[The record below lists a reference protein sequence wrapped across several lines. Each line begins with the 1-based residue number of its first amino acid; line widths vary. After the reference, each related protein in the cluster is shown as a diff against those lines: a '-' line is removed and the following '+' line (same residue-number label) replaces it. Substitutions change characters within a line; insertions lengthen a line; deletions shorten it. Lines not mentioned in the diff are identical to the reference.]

1 MAKEILKNGST
12 LEITSSKSGF
22 TVSSEAIK
30 PKSSVRT
37 GKLSEKKRFII
48 KGRAEKN
55 KPTNIGE
62 LKLSAAENKRFIRTP
77 SISKSSDKGIVLNSK
92 ITLRLKSVD
101 RDTKNRI
108 TAYTYDMI
116 YTGKESVSAI
126 NPLKYKINSKTISL
140 VNKVTG
146 IEKIICGGDGLSV
159 DGERRRITLHGT
171 PGTTFKIAVTKI
183 EVSRYNNIYADVD
196 DGSGD
201 VATTNPIINMIE
213 TDILNSAYSN
223 STENLSTTGV
233 EMSIISDKIPRSG
246 KYSFIQSFPKLE
258 LVRAT
263 AINESGAANG
273 ATRIIFDD
281 LTDVI
286 AGDIVTI
293 NGLTT
298 TVQTVNPTGGNANQ
312 CDLTNTMTG
321 ADNTHAEFRRISRY
335 SVNILPNKLKRRIPS
350 SYFTINRK
358 GWEGGWYSKILKH
371 MFTPKLVLR
380 ATSNNVLYTINRYTI
395 PDGASTQTYD
405 RRFSKKTKNNL
416 GRNNYHK
423 VVYTLRALSSSH
435 SFSSLKTPAVTDFG
449 TSAIRSS
456 KTNGGTLFEIQNLS
470 APVLSNTQG
479 WANDTATITFYIRI
493 KSWGETDVV
502 LETALNTF
510 VNCS

>member
-1 MAKEILKNGST
+1 
-12 LEITSSKSGF
+12 
-22 TVSSEAIK
+22 
-30 PKSSVRT
+30 
-37 GKLSEKKRFII
+37 
-48 KGRAEKN
+48 
-55 KPTNIGE
+55 
-62 LKLSAAENKRFIRTP
+62 AAENKRFIRTP

-335 SVNILPNKLKRRIPS
+335 SVN
-350 SYFTINRK
+350 
-358 GWEGGWYSKILKH
+358 
-371 MFTPKLVLR
+371 
-380 ATSNNVLYTINRYTI
+380 
-395 PDGASTQTYD
+395 
-405 RRFSKKTKNNL
+405 
-416 GRNNYHK
+416 
-423 VVYTLRALSSSH
+423 
-435 SFSSLKTPAVTDFG
+435 
-449 TSAIRSS
+449 
-456 KTNGGTLFEIQNLS
+456 
-470 APVLSNTQG
+470 
-479 WANDTATITFYIRI
+479 
-493 KSWGETDVV
+493 
-502 LETALNTF
+502 
-510 VNCS
+510 

>member
-293 NGLTT
+293 N
-298 TVQTVNPTGGNANQ
+298 
-312 CDLTNTMTG
+312 
-321 ADNTHAEFRRISRY
+321 
-335 SVNILPNKLKRRIPS
+335 
-350 SYFTINRK
+350 
-358 GWEGGWYSKILKH
+358 
-371 MFTPKLVLR
+371 
-380 ATSNNVLYTINRYTI
+380 
-395 PDGASTQTYD
+395 
-405 RRFSKKTKNNL
+405 
-416 GRNNYHK
+416 
-423 VVYTLRALSSSH
+423 
-435 SFSSLKTPAVTDFG
+435 
-449 TSAIRSS
+449 
-456 KTNGGTLFEIQNLS
+456 
-470 APVLSNTQG
+470 
-479 WANDTATITFYIRI
+479 
-493 KSWGETDVV
+493 
-502 LETALNTF
+502 
-510 VNCS
+510 